1 LKEGKFQEKHEKKP
15 AAPVEMPEW
24 PGDTHSAVD
33 EMEFAGT
40 VANVKGQLD
49 NCLLQLL
56 HSERH
61 AVAAIGAWLERVVL
75 AEVKTTSISHSSGHI
90 PKFIDKQSNILL
102 LSN

>member
-90 PKFIDKQSNILL
+90 PKPTEKQSKNLL
-102 LSN
+102 